1 MLRKKENGT
10 QTERQQRVAMRRRAF
25 ILVIGVFLCFVLL
38 AANLFHIQVMQ
49 QDFWQQKAV
58 AQQLSDVQISA
69 NRGQIYDATMTVLA
83 QTREVCTIVM
93 SPKNILQEKT
103 RVKIADELSKMLDV
117 DRDTLY
123 KQTQKSTSQ
132 YEVVKS
138 KVDKAVGDK
147 FINWANENGLAG
159 VFRVVTDYKR
169 EYPLGSMLS
178 TVMGFVGT
186 DNVAREGLELKYNE
200 TLAGIPGRMVIAQNT
215 SGDKLPT
222 SLDYEY
228 TVNAV
233 DGNSLVLTVD
243 EYIQQVTEKYLAQA
257 ITEFRATN
265 RGCAIVMDVDTGAI
279 LAMATK
285 GDYDPN
291 NYLAIS
297 DPTTAEKIALLSGDE
312 QAEAIRVAR
321 LTQYRNKALD
331 FYEPGSVFKT
341 VTASIGLEEGL
352 VSENSEFFCNGTYH
366 IADRYMD
373 CWHAG
378 HGQQNFRQAIANSC
392 NPAFMTLGGLIRA
405 PLFCKYYT
413 GFGFTTR
420 TGVDLLGEQ
429 TPSAALFY
437 TPDTMKP
444 VDVAASS
451 IGQTFKVTPL
461 QMATALCA
469 ITNGGKLMQ
478 PYIVQKVLD
487 SEGNVISNTEPTV
500 KRQVISEQTSRRVCD
515 MLEEAVSGGAIG
527 NAYIAGYRVGGKTGT
542 SEKTE
547 TKSEEDKDENVE
559 VIASFGGF
567 APAEDPEVVVL
578 VMVDEP
584 QTLKS
589 GAGVAAPI
597 ARNILRDILPYL
609 GVEPNYT
616 EEELAN
622 LDHSVPQVTGKQVSV
637 AATALNTASLSYET
651 VGKGDRV
658 VRQVP
663 ESGASIPKDGVVW
676 LYTDDSELKTTK
688 VPDLTGKSLSQVNQA
703 AKRAGIN
710 VVVSGINT
718 SGGVATA
725 AKQSVQPGETVPKGT
740 VVTVEFTY
748 GDNIF

>member
-1 MLRKKENGT
+1 MLRKKEKQE
-10 QTERQQRVAMRRRAF
+10 QTAQQQRVAMRRRAL
-25 ILVIGVFLCFVLL
+25 ILVIGVFLCFALL
-38 AANLFHIQVMQ
+38 AANLFRIQVMQ

-58 AQQLSDVQISA
+58 AQQLSDVEISA
-69 NRGQIYDATMTVLA
+69 NRGQIYDANMTVLA

-147 FINWANENGLAG
+147 FINWANQNGLAG

-178 TVMGFVGT
+178 TVMGFVGA

-200 TLAGIPGRMVIAQNT
+200 TLSGIPGRMVIAQNT

-243 EYIQQVTEKYLAQA
+243 QYIQQVTEKYLAEA
-257 ITEFRATN
+257 IAEFQATN
-265 RGCAIVMDVDTGAI
+265 RGCAIVMDADTGAI

-291 NYLAIS
+291 NYLEIS

-312 QAEAIRVAR
+312 KAEAIRKAR
-321 LTQYRNKALD
+321 LLQYRNKALD

-352 VSENSEFFCNGTYH
+352 VSENSEFFCNGAYH
-366 IADRYMD
+366 IADRRME
-373 CWHAG
+373 CWYAG
-378 HGQQNFRQAIANSC
+378 HGRQNFRQAIANSC

-405 PLFCKYYT
+405 PLFCKYYI

-429 TPSAALFY
+429 TPSPALYY
-437 TPDTMKP
+437 TAGTMTP
-444 VDVAASS
+444 VNVAASS

-469 ITNGGKLMQ
+469 IANGGKLMQ

-487 SEGNVISNTEPTV
+487 SEGNVISDTEPIV
-500 KRQVISEQTSRRVCD
+500 KRQVISEKTSQRVCD

-547 TKSEEDKDENVE
+547 TKSEEDKDKNVE

-567 APAEDPEVVVL
+567 APAEDPEVIVL

-622 LDHSVPQVTGKQVSV
+622 LDHSVPQVTGKRLSV
-637 AATALNTASLSYET
+637 AATALQSASLTYQT
-651 VGKGDRV
+651 VGNGDKV

-663 ESGASIPKDGVVW
+663 ESGVSIPKDGVVW
-676 LYTDDSELKTTK
+676 LYTDDSEVKTTK
-688 VPDLTGKSLSQVNQA
+688 VPDFTGKSLSQVNQA
-703 AKRAGIN
+703 AKKAGIN

-718 SGGVATA
+718 SGGVASA
-725 AKQSVQPGETVPKGT
+725 SKQSVEPGETVPKGS